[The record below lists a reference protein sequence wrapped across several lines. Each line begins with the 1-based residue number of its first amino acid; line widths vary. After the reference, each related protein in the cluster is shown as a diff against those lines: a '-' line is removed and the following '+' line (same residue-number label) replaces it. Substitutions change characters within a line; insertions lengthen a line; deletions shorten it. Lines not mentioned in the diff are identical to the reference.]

1 VPRLALLAGALY
13 VLVAFGWRTWLQ
25 VRRTG
30 ESGFRGFSGGPA
42 GRAAGALLAAA
53 AVSCSLAPLAALAG
67 RPAPPEA
74 LAHPALHVAGLLL
87 VLGATALTALAQL
100 QMGDSWRIGV
110 DPRERTALVTDG
122 LFRAVRNPIFTG
134 MGLAVLGLALAV
146 PNLLSAAGLALLALG
161 LELHVRRVEEPYLL
175 RQHGDR
181 YREYAARVGRFL
193 PGIGRLR

>member
-30 ESGFRGFSGGPA
+30 ESGFRGFSGGTQ
-42 GRAAGALLAAA
+42 GRVAGAVLAAA
-53 AVSCSLAPLAALAG
+53 EIACVLAPVAALASVV
-67 RPAPPEA
+67 APPPA
-74 LAHPALHVAGLLL
+74 LLHPALQLAGLFLMLL
-87 VLGATALTALAQL
+87 ATALTALAQL

-110 DPRERTALVTDG
+110 DPQETTALVTHG

-134 MGLAVLGLALAV
+134 MGMAVLGLALLV
-146 PNLLSAAGLALLALG
+146 PNLLSLAGLVLVALG

-175 RQHGDR
+175 RLHGER
-181 YREYAARVGRFL
+181 YRRYAASVGRFL
-193 PGIGRLR
+193 PGVGRLR